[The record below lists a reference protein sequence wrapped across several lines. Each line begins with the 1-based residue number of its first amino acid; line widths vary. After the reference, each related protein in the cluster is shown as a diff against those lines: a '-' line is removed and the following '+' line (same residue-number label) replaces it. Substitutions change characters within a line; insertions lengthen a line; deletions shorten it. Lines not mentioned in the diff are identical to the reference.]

1 MIEYRESKRNI
12 LLETISTI
20 IVNMIVILL
29 ATKIFKNI
37 YVESLLYTFLTALI
51 LMILNKCIKPVI
63 KVVMLPLNI
72 FTLGITYPFVNVI
85 ILKLVSLLLSK
96 HFILEG
102 WFCAFFISIF
112 ISIMT
117 IMIDYIIGRKIRKV

>member
-1 MIEYRESKRNI
+1 
-12 LLETISTI
+12 
-20 IVNMIVILL
+20 MIVILL

-72 FTLGITYPFVNVI
+72 FTLGITFPFVNVI